1 MTYDYDFQA
10 NFEAKIKENCKLK
23 QDLVERED
31 ECKYWYRQFE
41 DAKEVARSMNS
52 AKTRKHQHSRL
63 KRGKKR

>member
-41 DAKEVARSMNS
+41 DAKEVDF

-63 KRGKKR
+63 KRGKKT